1 MSQTVRPTETVTAPL
16 AGADEPITGSLIAS
30 WVLTGLALAAI
41 VVAHLV
47 SALLGAFLVYE
58 LIGLIAPI
66 IERHLI
72 NRWSRG
78 FAVVSL
84 AILIIAIVTGLVLGT
99 IAFLKSDAG
108 SPQVF
113 SDKLQHILVDARDKL
128 PPAVQDYMPGTVDDL
143 KTFISSWLGQHSRE
157 VQTFGRE
164 TLHLFVRGFIGMVIG
179 ALVSL
184 FQISP
189 GRLQQP
195 LAAAVI
201 VRVSR
206 FATAFRQFAFAQIR
220 ISAINT
226 ALTAIYLLV
235 FLPAIGINLPFSK
248 ILVVVTFFCG
258 LLPIFGNIVSNTLIV
273 IASLSVSPLAAI
285 LSGVF
290 LIVIHKLE
298 YFLNARIV
306 ASEIKAKPWEVM
318 IAILFMEAAF
328 GFSGLVVAPIYY
340 AFLKQELTDRGLV

>member
-1 MSQTVRPTETVTAPL
+1 VSQTVHPTEKLPGPL
-16 AGADEPITGSLIAS
+16 DRADEPMTASLIAS
-30 WVLTGLALAAI
+30 WVLAGLALLSI
-41 VVAHLV
+41 VVVHLV

-58 LIGLIAPI
+58 LIGMIAPI

-84 AILIIAIVTGLVLGT
+84 AILIIAVVTGVVAGT

-113 SDKLQHILVDARDKL
+113 TERLQHILVDARDKL
-128 PPAVQDYMPGTVDDL
+128 PPAAQDYLPGTVEDL
-143 KTFISSWLGQHSRE
+143 KTFVSSWLGQHSHE
-157 VQTFGRE
+157 VQTVGKE

-189 GRLQQP
+189 GKLQQP

-206 FATAFRQFAFAQIR
+206 FATAFRQFAFAQMR

-226 ALTAIYLLV
+226 VLTAIYLLV
-235 FLPAIGINLPFSK
+235 LLPAIGINLPFSK

-258 LLPIFGNIVSNTLIV
+258 LLPIFGNIVSNSLIV
-273 IASLSVSPLAAI
+273 IAGLSVSPLAAV
-285 LSGVF
+285 LSVAF
-290 LIVIHKLE
+290 LLVIHKLE

-306 ASEIKAKPWEVM
+306 ASEIKALPWEVM
-318 IAILFMEAAF
+318 IAILCMEAAF
-328 GFSGLVVAPIYY
+328 GLSGLVVAPIYY
-340 AFLKQELTDRGLV
+340 AYLKQELTDRGLV

>member
-1 MSQTVRPTETVTAPL
+1 VSQIVRSTEELPERLGRVEEPL
-16 AGADEPITGSLIAS
+16 TGSLIAS
-30 WVLTGLALAAI
+30 WVLAGLALLAI
-41 VVAHLV
+41 VVVHLV

-58 LIGLIAPI
+58 LIGMIAPI

-84 AILIIAIVTGLVLGT
+84 AILVIAVVTGLVGGT

-113 SDKLQHILVDARDKL
+113 TEKLQHILIDARDKL
-128 PPAVQDYMPGTVDDL
+128 PPAAQDYLPGTVDDL
-143 KTFISSWLGQHSRE
+143 KTFVSSWLGQHARE

-184 FQISP
+184 FQIAP
-189 GRLQQP
+189 GKLQPP
-195 LAAAVI
+195 LAAALI
-201 VRVSR
+201 VRISR

-220 ISAINT
+220 ISAINA

-235 FLPAIGINLPFSK
+235 FLPAIGINLPLAK

-258 LLPIFGNIVSNTLIV
+258 LLPIFGNIVANSLIV

-285 LSGVF
+285 LSGIF

-306 ASEIKAKPWEVM
+306 ASEIKAYPWEVM
-318 IAILFMEAAF
+318 IAILVMEAAF

-340 AFLKQELTDRGLV
+340 AYLKHELVDRGLV